1 MRSGVR
7 RAIIVLLASAPS
19 AGAQVVWPT
28 WHAREADLPALVATS
43 QAIEALVAEISAV
56 ATSLEAIDTVA
67 GISGSGVQL
76 IATTASGRSVG
87 ATVSL
92 PAALDTLHQYLA
104 LGDQLTRVIFVYND
118 ARMYRNRGR
127 LLNQSR
133 VQRLSVSFITS
144 GEHAGARYDVS
155 GHDRERVDQIADRI
169 EAFGRE
175 HKTWRT
181 AKLGERFKAASLV
194 IALLLLPIA
203 LVLRDRRGV
212 WTLYPLSAA
221 LLATS
226 YFFPFASMF
235 GSAFIVN
242 AR

>member
-1 MRSGVR
+1 M
-7 RAIIVLLASAPS
+7 VLLACAPS
-19 AGAQVVWPT
+19 AGGQVALPT
-28 WHAREADLPALVATS
+28 WHARQGDLPALVATS
-43 QAIEALVAEISAV
+43 QSIEALVSEITTI

-76 IATTASGRSVG
+76 IATAASGRSVG

-104 LGDQLTRVIFVYND
+104 RGDQLTRIIFQYND

-133 VQRLSVSFITS
+133 VERMSLSFIAS
-144 GEHAGARYDVS
+144 GDRAGASYDVS
-155 GHDRERVDQIADRI
+155 GHDRERIDKIADRI

-175 HKTWRT
+175 HRTWRT
-181 AKLGERFKAASLV
+181 AKLGERFKATTLV

-203 LVLRDRRGV
+203 MVLRDRRGV

-226 YFFPFASMF
+226 YFVPFASMF
-235 GSAFIVN
+235 GPVFIVN

>member
-1 MRSGVR
+1 M
-7 RAIIVLLASAPS
+7 
-19 AGAQVVWPT
+19 PT
-28 WHAREADLPALVATS
+28 WHARQGDLPALVATS
-43 QAIEALVAEISAV
+43 REIEVLVSEITAI

-76 IATTASGRSVG
+76 LATTASGRSVA

-92 PAALDTLHQYLA
+92 PAALDTLHQYVA
-104 LGDQLTRVIFVYND
+104 LRDQLTRFSVHYND

-133 VQRLSVSFITS
+133 VDRMSVSFIAS
-144 GEHAGARYDVS
+144 GDHAGASYSVS
-155 GHDRERVDQIADRI
+155 GHDRERIDKIADRI
-169 EAFGRE
+169 EAFGRAHE
-175 HKTWRT
+175 TWRT
-181 AKLGERFKAASLV
+181 AKLGERLKAATLV

-212 WTLYPLSAA
+212 WALYPLSAV

-226 YFFPFASMF
+226 YFFPFASNF
-235 GSAFIVN
+235 GPVFIVS